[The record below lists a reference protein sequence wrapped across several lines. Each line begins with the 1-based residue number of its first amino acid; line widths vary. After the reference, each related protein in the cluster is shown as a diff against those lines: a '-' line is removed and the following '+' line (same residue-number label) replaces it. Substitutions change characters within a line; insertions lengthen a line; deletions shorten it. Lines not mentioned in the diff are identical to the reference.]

1 MNDCKKKEEKVI
13 ITKKLRRNSF
23 ASKPLDEAKIACVRK
38 LFNNSDNRHYLSN
51 FLSIKKPKPKEEE
64 DLDDFI
70 FKDEPVKLHS
80 ER

>member
-1 MNDCKKKEEKVI
+1 MNHFNKKQDKI
-13 ITKKLRRNSF
+13 I
-23 ASKPLDEAKIACVRK
+23 V
-38 LFNNSDNRHYLSN
+38 
-51 FLSIKKPKPKEEE
+51 IKKPKPEKEEE

>member
-1 MNDCKKKEEKVI
+1 MNDRKNKEEKIVVI
-13 ITKKLRRNSF
+13 KR
-23 ASKPLDEAKIACVRK
+23 
-38 LFNNSDNRHYLSN
+38 
-51 FLSIKKPKPKEEE
+51 PKPKEEEE